1 MAKTGF
7 VELSQYP
14 CVEVISLHPRIWTF
28 PVESS
33 LLMSTARAFD
43 TAISLRAK
51 AAPVAP
57 TYCRNSRR
65 SIPSPR
71 FFFSLPS
78 FMGHPLT
85 CWNYVIFCPQ
95 ETHCRSQPLFLSL
108 LSSSGSQGLVRGCG
122 PWGL

>member
-1 MAKTGF
+1 MVKTGF

-28 PVESS
+28 PVESI

-43 TAISLRAK
+43 PAISLRAK

-57 TYCRNSRR
+57 TYCRNLRR
-65 SIPSPR
+65 AIPSSG

-78 FMGHPLT
+78 LMEHPLT
-85 CWNYVIFCPQ
+85 CKYPGFFPPSRD
-95 ETHCRSQPLFLSL
+95 TLRFAASFLPPPF
-108 LSSSGSQGLVRGCG
+108 SSGFQGLVRGFG
-122 PWGL
+122 PCCL